1 MRVACEGISVRFGR
15 SVVLGAPEPVTLTL
29 GESDFA
35 AIIGP
40 NGSGKSTLLRT
51 MCRLQKP
58 TSGRV
63 LIDGKPVREMAT
75 KEVARVLALVA
86 QSPPVPHDMTVFDL
100 VAHGRYPHRGF
111 AEQLTGSDRAIV
123 ESAIARC
130 DVEAF
135 AGRRLATLS
144 GGERQRAWI
153 AAALAQEPRILLLDE
168 PTSAL
173 DIRHQLAVMDL
184 LRGLNEREGIT
195 IGLVAH
201 DINLAARA
209 CSRVI
214 ALRKGQV
221 VADGKPG
228 EVLSAHL
235 MREVFGVETEIA
247 SDPATGAPV
256 CRYLSPI
263 GCAVE

>member
-1 MRVACEGISVRFGR
+1 VKLACEDISVRFGR
-15 SVVLGAPEPVTLTL
+15 STVLGSPEPISLTL
-29 GESDFA
+29 AESDFA

-51 MCRLQKP
+51 LCRLQKP
-58 TSGRV
+58 TTGRV
-63 LIDGKPVREMAT
+63 LIDGKPVRDMPT
-75 KEVARVLALVA
+75 KDVARVLALVA
-86 QSPPVPHDMTVFDL
+86 QSPPVPHDMTVLDL

-195 IGLVAH
+195 IGIVVH

-209 CSRVI
+209 CSRII
-214 ALRKGQV
+214 AMRKGQIIRD
-221 VADGKPG
+221 AKPG
-228 EVLSAHL
+228 DVITPEL
-235 MREVFGVETEIA
+235 MREVFGVETEIGN
-247 SDPATGAPV
+247 DPATGAPV

>member
-1 MRVACEGISVRFGR
+1 MKLACEDISVRFGR
-15 SVVLGAPEPVTLTL
+15 STVLGSPEPISLTL
-29 GESDFA
+29 AESDFA

-51 MCRLQKP
+51 LCRLQKP
-58 TSGRV
+58 TTGRV
-63 LIDGKPVREMAT
+63 LIDGKPVREMPT
-75 KEVARVLALVA
+75 KDVARVLALVA
-86 QSPPVPHDMTVFDL
+86 QSPPVPHDMTVLDL

-184 LRGLNEREGIT
+184 LRGLNERDGIT
-195 IGLVAH
+195 IGIVVH

-209 CSRVI
+209 CSRII
-214 ALRKGQV
+214 AMRKGQIV
-221 VADGKPG
+221 RDAKPG
-228 EVLSAHL
+228 DVITPDL
-235 MREVFGVETEIA
+235 MREVFGVETEIGT
-247 SDPATGAPV
+247 DPATGAPV

>member
-1 MRVACEGISVRFGR
+1 MRLGCENISVRFGR
-15 SVVLGAPEPVTLTL
+15 TTVLGEPQKVSLTL
-29 GESDFA
+29 AESDFA

-51 MCRLQKP
+51 LCRLQKP
-58 TSGRV
+58 TTGRV
-63 LIDGKPVREMAT
+63 LIDDKPVREMAT
-75 KEVARVLALVA
+75 KDVARVLALVA
-86 QSPPVPHDMTVFDL
+86 QSPPVPHDMTVLDL

-123 ESAIARC
+123 ESAITRC
-130 DVEAF
+130 DIESF
-135 AGRRLATLS
+135 TDRRLATLS

-153 AAALAQEPRILLLDE
+153 AAALAQQPKILLLDE

-184 LRGLNEREGIT
+184 LRSLNERDGIT
-195 IGLVAH
+195 IGIVVH

-214 ALRKGQV
+214 AIHKGQIF
-221 VADGKPG
+221 ADGKPG
-228 EVLSAHL
+228 EVITPGL

-247 SDPATGAPV
+247 CDPATGAPV

-263 GCAVE
+263 GCAAD

>member
-1 MRVACEGISVRFGR
+1 MKLACKDISVRFGR
-15 SVVLGAPEPVTLTL
+15 STVLGSPEPISLTL
-29 GESDFA
+29 AESDFA

-51 MCRLQKP
+51 LCRLQKP
-58 TSGRV
+58 TTGRV
-63 LIDGKPVREMAT
+63 LIDGKPVRDMPT
-75 KEVARVLALVA
+75 KDVARVLALVA
-86 QSPPVPHDMTVFDL
+86 QSPPVPHDMTVLDL

-195 IGLVAH
+195 IGIVVH

-209 CSRVI
+209 CSRII
-214 ALRKGQV
+214 AMRKGQIIRD
-221 VADGKPG
+221 AKPG
-228 EVLSAHL
+228 DVITPEL
-235 MREVFGVETEIA
+235 MREVFGVETEIGA
-247 SDPATGAPV
+247 DPATGAPV

>member
-1 MRVACEGISVRFGR
+1 MMLACEDISVRFGR
-15 SVVLGAPEPVTLTL
+15 NTVLGSPAPVSLTL
-29 GESDFA
+29 AESDFA

-51 MCRLQKP
+51 LCRLQKP
-58 TSGRV
+58 TTGRV

-75 KEVARVLALVA
+75 KDVARVLALVA
-86 QSPPVPHDMTVFDL
+86 QSPPVPHDITVLDL

-111 AEQLTGSDRAIV
+111 AEQLISSDRAIV

-184 LRGLNEREGIT
+184 LRGLNERDGIT
-195 IGLVAH
+195 IGIVVH

-209 CSRVI
+209 CSRIV
-214 ALRKGQV
+214 AMRKGQI
-221 VADGKPG
+221 VADGKPSD
-228 EVLSAHL
+228 VITPDL
-235 MREVFGVETEIA
+235 MREVFGVETEI
-247 SDPATGAPV
+247 STDPATGAPV

>member
-1 MRVACEGISVRFGR
+1 MKLACEDISVRFGR
-15 SVVLGAPEPVTLTL
+15 STVLGSPEPISLTL
-29 GESDFA
+29 AESDFA

-51 MCRLQKP
+51 LCRLQKP
-58 TSGRV
+58 TTGRV
-63 LIDGKPVREMAT
+63 LIDGKPVRDMPT
-75 KEVARVLALVA
+75 KDVARVLALVA
-86 QSPPVPHDMTVFDL
+86 QSPPVPHDMTVLDL

-195 IGLVAH
+195 IGIVVH

-209 CSRVI
+209 CSRII
-214 ALRKGQV
+214 AMRKGQIIRD
-221 VADGKPG
+221 AEPG
-228 EVLSAHL
+228 EVITPEL
-235 MREVFGVETEIA
+235 MREVFGVETEIGT
-247 SDPATGAPV
+247 DPATGAPV

>member
-1 MRVACEGISVRFGR
+1 MKLACEDISVRFGR
-15 SVVLGAPEPVTLTL
+15 STVLGSPEPISLTL
-29 GESDFA
+29 AESDFA

-51 MCRLQKP
+51 LCRLQKP
-58 TSGRV
+58 TTGRV
-63 LIDGKPVREMAT
+63 LIDGKPVRDMPT
-75 KEVARVLALVA
+75 KDVARVLALVA
-86 QSPPVPHDMTVFDL
+86 QSPPVPHDMTVLDL

-195 IGLVAH
+195 IGIVVH

-209 CSRVI
+209 CSRII
-214 ALRKGQV
+214 AMRKGQIIRD
-221 VADGKPG
+221 AKPG
-228 EVLSAHL
+228 DVITPEL
-235 MREVFGVETEIA
+235 MREVFGVETEIGN
-247 SDPATGAPV
+247 DPATGAPV

>member
-1 MRVACEGISVRFGR
+1 MRLACENISVRFGR
-15 SVVLGAPEPVTLTL
+15 TTVLGSPAPVSLTL
-29 GESDFA
+29 AESDFA

-51 MCRLQKP
+51 LCRLQKP
-58 TSGRV
+58 TTGRV
-63 LIDGKPVREMAT
+63 MIDGKPVREMAT
-75 KEVARVLALVA
+75 KDVARVLALVA
-86 QSPPVPHDMTVFDL
+86 QSPPVPSDMTVLDL

-130 DVEAF
+130 DIETF
-135 AGRRLATLS
+135 AKRRLATLS
-144 GGERQRAWI
+144 GGDRQRAWI

-195 IGLVAH
+195 IGIVVH

-209 CSRVI
+209 RSRVI
-214 ALRKGQV
+214 AMRKGQV
-221 VADGKPG
+221 VSDGKPS
-228 EVLSAHL
+228 EVITAGLI
-235 MREVFGVETEIA
+235 REVFGVETEIG

>member
-1 MRVACEGISVRFGR
+1 VRLSCEGISVRFGR
-15 SVVLGAPEPVTLTL
+15 STVLGAPTPVSLTL
-29 GESDFA
+29 AESDFA

-51 MCRLQKP
+51 LCRLQKP
-58 TSGRV
+58 TTGRV
-63 LIDGKPVREMAT
+63 LIDGTPVSDMPT
-75 KEVARVLALVA
+75 KHVARVLALVA

-111 AEQLTGSDRAIV
+111 ADQLSGSDKAIV

-135 AGRRLATLS
+135 SHRRLATLS

-195 IGLVAH
+195 IGIVAH

-214 ALRKGQV
+214 ALRKGQI
-221 VADGKPG
+221 ACDGTPN
-228 EVLSAHL
+228 EIITANM

>member
-1 MRVACEGISVRFGR
+1 MKLACEDISVRFGR
-15 SVVLGAPEPVTLTL
+15 STVLGSPEPISLTL
-29 GESDFA
+29 AESDFA

-40 NGSGKSTLLRT
+40 NGAGKSTLLRT
-51 MCRLQKP
+51 LCRLQKP
-58 TSGRV
+58 TTGRV
-63 LIDGKPVREMAT
+63 LIDGKPVRDMPT
-75 KEVARVLALVA
+75 KDVARVLALVA
-86 QSPPVPHDMTVFDL
+86 QSPPVPHDMTVLDL

-195 IGLVAH
+195 IGIVVH

-209 CSRVI
+209 CSRII
-214 ALRKGQV
+214 AMRKGQIIRD
-221 VADGKPG
+221 AKPG
-228 EVLSAHL
+228 DVITPEL
-235 MREVFGVETEIA
+235 MREVFGVETEIGN
-247 SDPATGAPV
+247 DPATGAPV

>member
-1 MRVACEGISVRFGR
+1 MKLACEDISVRFGR
-15 SVVLGAPEPVTLTL
+15 STVLGSPEPISLTL
-29 GESDFA
+29 AESDFA

-51 MCRLQKP
+51 LCRLQKP
-58 TSGRV
+58 TTGRV
-63 LIDGKPVREMAT
+63 LIDGKPVRDMPT
-75 KEVARVLALVA
+75 KDVARVLALVA
-86 QSPPVPHDMTVFDL
+86 QSPPVPHDMTVLDL

-130 DVEAF
+130 DVESF

-184 LRGLNEREGIT
+184 LRGLNERDGIT
-195 IGLVAH
+195 IGIVVH

-209 CSRVI
+209 CSRII
-214 ALRKGQV
+214 AMRKGQIIRD
-221 VADGKPG
+221 AKPG
-228 EVLSAHL
+228 DVITPEL
-235 MREVFGVETEIA
+235 MREVFGVETEIGN
-247 SDPATGAPV
+247 DPATGAPV

>member
-1 MRVACEGISVRFGR
+1 MRLACEGISVRFGR
-15 SVVLGAPEPVTLTL
+15 SVVLGHPEPVSL
-29 GESDFA
+29 GLAESDFA

-51 MCRLQKP
+51 LCRLQRP
-58 TSGRV
+58 TTGRV
-63 LIDGKPVREMAT
+63 LIDGREMGSIGT
-75 KEVARVLALVA
+75 REVARVLALVA
-86 QSPPVPHDMTVFDL
+86 QSPPVPSDMTVADL
-100 VAHGRYPHRGF
+100 VAMGRFPHRGF
-111 AEQLTGSDRAIV
+111 AEQLSADDRRIV
-123 ESAIARC
+123 DSAMTRC
-130 DVEAF
+130 DIEGF
-135 AGRRLATLS
+135 RDRRVATLS

-184 LRGLNEREGIT
+184 LRGLNERDGIT
-195 IGLVAH
+195 IGIVVH

-221 VADGKPG
+221 AADGVPG
-228 EVLSAHL
+228 EVITASL
-235 MREVFGVETEIA
+235 MREVFGVEAEIGG
-247 SDPATGAPV
+247 DPGTGAVV

>member
-1 MRVACEGISVRFGR
+1 MKLACEDISVRFGR
-15 SVVLGAPEPVTLTL
+15 STVLGSPEPISLTL
-29 GESDFA
+29 AESDFA

-40 NGSGKSTLLRT
+40 NVSGKSTLLRT
-51 MCRLQKP
+51 LCRLQKP
-58 TSGRV
+58 TTGRV
-63 LIDGKPVREMAT
+63 LIDGKPVRDMPT
-75 KEVARVLALVA
+75 KDVARVLALVA
-86 QSPPVPHDMTVFDL
+86 QSPPVPHDMTVLDL

-195 IGLVAH
+195 IGIVVH

-209 CSRVI
+209 CSRII
-214 ALRKGQV
+214 AMRKGQIIRD
-221 VADGKPG
+221 AKPG
-228 EVLSAHL
+228 DVITPEL
-235 MREVFGVETEIA
+235 MREVFGVETEIGN
-247 SDPATGAPV
+247 DPATGAPV

>member
-1 MRVACEGISVRFGR
+1 MKLACEDISVRFGR
-15 SVVLGAPEPVTLTL
+15 STVLGSPEPISLTL
-29 GESDFA
+29 AESDFA

-51 MCRLQKP
+51 LCRLQKP
-58 TSGRV
+58 TTGRV
-63 LIDGKPVREMAT
+63 LIDGKPVRDMPT
-75 KEVARVLALVA
+75 KDVARVLALVA
-86 QSPPVPHDMTVFDL
+86 QSPPVPHDMTVLDL

-195 IGLVAH
+195 IGIVVH

-209 CSRVI
+209 CSRII
-214 ALRKGQV
+214 AMRKGQIIRD
-221 VADGKPG
+221 AKPG
-228 EVLSAHL
+228 EVITPEL
-235 MREVFGVETEIA
+235 MREVFGVETEIGN
-247 SDPATGAPV
+247 DPATGAPV

>member
-1 MRVACEGISVRFGR
+1 VRLACEGISVRFGR
-15 SVVLGAPEPVTLTL
+15 SAVLGSPEPVTLSL
-29 GESDFA
+29 AESDFA

-51 MCRLQKP
+51 LCRLQKP
-58 TSGRV
+58 TTGRV
-63 LIDGKPVREMAT
+63 LIDGRPLAEVGT

-86 QSPPVPHDMTVFDL
+86 QSPPVPSDMTVTDL
-100 VAHGRYPHRGF
+100 VAMGRFPHRGF
-111 AEQLTGSDRAIV
+111 AEQLSSEDRALV
-123 ESAIARC
+123 DSAIARC
-130 DVEAF
+130 DIEAF
-135 AGRRLATLS
+135 RSRRVATLS

-153 AAALAQEPRILLLDE
+153 AAALAQQPRILLLDE

-195 IGLVAH
+195 IAIVVH

-214 ALRKGQV
+214 ALRKGQIA
-221 VADGKPG
+221 ADGPPR
-228 EVLSAHL
+228 EVLTPTL
-235 MREVFGVETEIA
+235 MREVFGVEAEIG
-247 SDPATGAPV
+247 SDPATGAV
-256 CRYLSPI
+256 LCRYLSPI

>member
-1 MRVACEGISVRFGR
+1 MKLACKDISVRFGR
-15 SVVLGAPEPVTLTL
+15 STVLGSPEPISLTL
-29 GESDFA
+29 AESDFA

-51 MCRLQKP
+51 LCRLQKP
-58 TSGRV
+58 TTGRV
-63 LIDGKPVREMAT
+63 LIDGKPVRDMPT
-75 KEVARVLALVA
+75 KDVARVLALVA
-86 QSPPVPHDMTVFDL
+86 QSPPVPHDMTVLDL

-195 IGLVAH
+195 IGIVVH

-209 CSRVI
+209 CSRII
-214 ALRKGQV
+214 AMRKGQIIRD
-221 VADGKPG
+221 AKPG
-228 EVLSAHL
+228 EVITPEL
-235 MREVFGVETEIA
+235 MREVFGVETEIGT
-247 SDPATGAPV
+247 DPATGAPV